1 MQENQKSKALLL
13 LIGGRQTPNILTA
26 LFLRPEIIV
35 PIASYEAMSEGREW
49 SQVESELQS
58 ICPQGLQKPIPINAF
73 DLEEIKTACRDS
85 VKKHPDFDWIFN
97 LTCGSKIMGF
107 GAFDIAKELNTSSW
121 YLTTDR
127 VITLSGNK
135 PDGNLFKIDV
145 EDYFA
150 GYGRKCVFT
159 PEPNANLISF
169 SKYLASKSANAM
181 KFRDT
186 LRNSGFNSLNKD
198 QIKTETL
205 RSQAG
210 YINDFCQKSKQH
222 GLMSSYQRLGNSF
235 EVTASGELF
244 KFFNGDWLEYYVY
257 SVANELSCFD
267 DVKFGVKIP
276 SMSGENELDLAATN
290 SSSLLIGECK
300 TEKDLKTDNLDKL
313 SSVANLIGGN
323 YVGRLFITSL
333 VINEDDSDAV
343 KSYKS
348 FLGQAEARR
357 IVVVTGKDLPN
368 LSKILIAETTKPKFQ
383 RG

>member
-1 MQENQKSKALLL
+1 MEKEKKALLI

-26 LFLRPEIIV
+26 LFLRPEIII
-35 PIASYEAMSEGREW
+35 PIASHEALSNDREW
-49 SQVESELQS
+49 SQVKDELES
-58 ICPQGLQKPIPINAF
+58 ICPNGLKEPVPVDAF
-73 DLEEIKTACRDS
+73 DIEQIKTECRNA
-85 VKKHPDFDWIFN
+85 VVNNPDYKWIFN

-107 GAFDIAKELNTSSW
+107 GAFEIVKEINASSW

-135 PDGNLFKIDV
+135 PNGNLFKIDV
-145 EDYFA
+145 ENYFA
-150 GYGRKCVFT
+150 GYGRKCVFSSD
-159 PEPNANLISF
+159 PNTNLISF

-186 LRNSGFNSLNKD
+186 LRNSGFNSLKKG
-198 QIKTETL
+198 QVKTETL
-205 RSQAG
+205 RSQAS
-210 YINDFCQKSKQH
+210 YINDFCQKSKQF
-222 GLMSSYQRLGNSF
+222 GLMSSFQRLGNNF

-257 SVANELSCFD
+257 SIAKELNCFD

-343 KSYKS
+343 KSYNS
-348 FLGQAEARR
+348 FLGQAQARR
-357 IVVVTGKDLPN
+357 IIVVTGKDLPN
-368 LSKILIAETTKPKFQ
+368 LSKILTQETTNPIFQ